1 MRKNLLFSGLI
12 VLLFL
17 LVLYTPAPSQVF
29 MTTLRVTV
37 LDELGNVVQNAQV
50 TLYGN
55 RGDYE
60 KSENAVAGPELTDEK
75 GRVTFK
81 DIEAKS
87 YFIQAKKGDSSN
99 YGGGEMTDVLTK
111 NKLNKL
117 NVVISE

>member
-1 MRKNLLFSGLI
+1 
-12 VLLFL
+12 
-17 LVLYTPAPSQVF
+17 

-37 LDELGNVVQNAQV
+37 LDELGNVVPNAQV

-60 KSENAVAGPELTDEK
+60 KSENALVGPELTDEK

-81 DIEAKS
+81 EIEAKA
-87 YFIQAKKGDSSN
+87 YFIQAKKGESSN
-99 YGGGEMTDVLTK
+99 YGGGEMTDVMSK
-111 NKLNKL
+111 NKMNKL